1 MMKLLISRFLGWMAA
16 GCILAMAAA
25 IHGATLKTQNVF
37 LIVSDGFRWQEVFT
51 GAEEMLL
58 TKDIGG
64 VRDTNALRREFWRP
78 TPEERRQALL
88 PFFWGEI
95 AQKGQIFG
103 NQNKGSVV
111 TVTNGNKFSYPGYN
125 EMLTGSADHRINS
138 NNKRPNPNV
147 TVFEWLNS
155 RPGLKDRTMV
165 FATWDVFPYIFNIGR
180 SHLPIWPAWEKK
192 FAVDEIKTPAGLDEL
207 VEDTTTVWDGVTYD
221 PFLFQAT
228 MDNVKRESPRLVFVG
243 FGETDEW
250 AHAGRYD
257 RYLESG
263 HHVDSFVQQLW
274 STVQSMPAYQG
285 KTTFIITA
293 DHGRGSGPENWKTHG
308 ITIDGAE
315 GDWIAVIGPDTP
327 PLGERTATQPHTEG
341 QIAATIAGLLG
352 EDWRDALPKAAEP
365 ITDIFGDQ

>member
-1 MMKLLISRFLGWMAA
+1 MIKFLISRLSVWVATVCVLAA
-16 GCILAMAAA
+16 IAAA
-25 IHGATLKTQNVF
+25 RGAELKTRNVF
-37 LIVSDGFRWQEVFT
+37 LIVSDGFRWQEVFS

-58 TKDIGG
+58 TKDAGG
-64 VRDTNALRREFWRP
+64 VRDTNALRRAFWRP
-78 TPEERRQALL
+78 TPEERRRALL
-88 PFFWGEI
+88 PFVWGEI

-103 NQNKGSVV
+103 NQNKSSVV

-155 RPGLKDRTMV
+155 RPGLKDQVMV

-180 SHLPIWPAWEKK
+180 SHLPIWPAWEEK
-192 FAVDEIKTPAGLDEL
+192 FAAEEIKTPAGLDEL
-207 VEDTTTVWDGVTYD
+207 VAETTTVWDGVTYD

-228 MDNVKRESPRLVFVG
+228 MDNVKRQSPRLVFVG

-257 RYLESG
+257 RYLEAG

-274 STVQSMPAYQG
+274 NAAQSMPGYRD
-285 KTTFIITA
+285 KTTFILTA
-293 DHGRGSGPENWKTHG
+293 DHGRGSGPENWKNHG
-308 ITIDGAE
+308 VNIDGAE

-327 PLGERTATQPHTEG
+327 PLGERTETKPLTEG
-341 QIAATIAGLLG
+341 QIAATIAALLG
-352 EDWRDALPKAAEP
+352 ENCHVALPNAAGPVAE
-365 ITDIFGDQ
+365 ILGGQ